1 MTRILPVALALV
13 ASLPVAAQ
21 SSATD
26 ARPVFLVTDVA
37 VADDVGVDREAA
49 RDVLATRFG
58 RIKDKIEVRSV
69 AEAKAGLDAAALA
82 QLLGDGDDDALA
94 KIESYVQVDRIV
106 FGRITKVAGV
116 TDIQVKVFNVKEGVT
131 EVGFARRLA
140 AGAPPS
146 MVLTLLDGL
155 ADALLVWTLN
165 TYTDGSR
172 SAAAEKLAAKKLTPK
187 KDTAEPAPSPAP
199 SGSRFSWLGTV
210 GGLGL
215 GLGAGAAGAAG
226 YAVIEN
232 DGVVGDTELAL
243 LITGGVIG
251 ALGAGA
257 LIVDVVT
264 E

>member
-1 MTRILPVALALV
+1 MTRVLPVALALL
-13 ASLPVAAQ
+13 ASLSAAAQ
-21 SSATD
+21 SGVSD
-26 ARPVFLVTDVA
+26 AKPVFLVTDVV
-37 VADDVGVDREAA
+37 VAEDVGIDREVA

-58 RIKDKIEVRSV
+58 RIKDKIEVRSM
-69 AEAKAGLDAAALA
+69 AEAKAGMDAAALA
-82 QLLGDGDDDALA
+82 QLLGEGDDDALA
-94 KIESYVQVDRIV
+94 KVEQYVQVDRIV

-116 TDIQVKVFNVKEGVT
+116 IDLQVKVFNVKESVT

-140 AGAPPS
+140 AGSSPT
-146 MVLTLLDGL
+146 MVLTLLDTL
-155 ADALLVWTLN
+155 ADSLLAWTLN

-172 SAAAEKLAAKKLTPK
+172 SAAAEKLASKKLTPK
-187 KDTAEPAPSPAP
+187 KDVVEPAPAS

-215 GLGAGAAGAAG
+215 GLGAGAAGAAA
-226 YAVIEN
+226 YSVLEN
-232 DGVVGDTELAL
+232 DGVVGETETAL

-257 LIVDVVT
+257 LIVDLVT